1 MTSNAPKV
9 VRAAERPM
17 EPLLRG
23 AGWVATAIDG
33 SMSRQVVQR
42 VFQLRR
48 GRTPWLETGDAEDVL
63 YVASGHVGVEWPT
76 GQVDGRRGAA
86 ALVPPNRRYRLTNE
100 GPGDAEVVSVMA
112 RRSSAGREIRTTH
125 EDDEEALRAG
135 DDRYFKV
142 LVDPRHGA
150 TQVTQFVG
158 FIERSRA
165 PFHTHTYEEA
175 IYILEGEG
183 VVHID
188 DSQTPIQPGTSIF
201 LPPGTAHCLENRS
214 DGVLKLLG
222 VFSPPGSPAGMKE

>member
-1 MTSNAPKV
+1 
-9 VRAAERPM
+9 M

-42 VFQLRR
+42 VFHLRR

-63 YVASGHVGVEWPT
+63 YVASGHIVLEWPT
-76 GQVDGRRGAA
+76 GQFEARRGAA
-86 ALVPPNRRYRLTNE
+86 MLVPPNRRYRLANE
-100 GPGDAEVVSVMA
+100 GPGDAEVVSVVA
-112 RRSSAGREIRTTH
+112 RRSSAGREIQGTH
-125 EDDEEALRAG
+125 EDEEEALPAG
-135 DDRYFKV
+135 DYRYFKL

-150 TQVTQFVG
+150 TRVTQFVG

-165 PFHTHTYEEA
+165 PVHTHTYEEA

-188 DSQTPIQPGTSIF
+188 DSETPIQPGTSIF
-201 LPPGTAHCLENRS
+201 LPPGTPHCLENRS
-214 DGVLKLLG
+214 NGVLKLLG
-222 VFSPPGSPAGMKE
+222 VFSPPGSPAGKEE